1 MKKQHLFSLLAAVV
15 LLTAGSLSAQTYGS
29 PVKANIP
36 FDFEAGNKHFSA
48 GEYRLSAISTPN
60 ALSIFGS
67 TSESGLVLSRPTQSN
82 RPSASTKLIFHQYG
96 ASYFLYQ
103 IWVAGDDRG
112 RELPTTRVEKELA
125 SNATPNPVVIMA
137 QK

>member
-15 LLTAGSLSAQTYGS
+15 LLTAASFSAQTYGS

-48 GEYRLSAISTPN
+48 GEYRLNAISTPN
-60 ALSIFGS
+60 ALSIIGG

-82 RPSASTKLIFHQYG
+82 SPSASTKLIFHQYG

-103 IWVAGDDRG
+103 IWVAGDDSG

-125 SNATPNPVVIMA
+125 NNATPNPVVIMA

>member
-1 MKKQHLFSLLAAVV
+1 MKKQRLFSLLAAVV

-48 GEYRLSAISTPN
+48 GEYRLNAISTPN
-60 ALSIFGS
+60 ALSIFGG

-82 RPSASTKLIFHQYG
+82 SPSASTKLIFHQYG
-96 ASYFLYQ
+96 TSYFLYQ

-112 RELPTTRVEKELA
+112 RELPRTRVEKELA